1 MTLIE
6 IRKSRD
12 IQIDNDD
19 KKIKMRK
26 IYHIHGECKEK
37 FYDIELWYVG
47 IKRGKSKKSSKIFFL
62 LISSHA
68 KKICEK
74 RFGGYFFSQIMI
86 MSIYQIYENVNTSIH
101 IICNIIA
108 YTKNELIDDTC

>member
-1 MTLIE
+1 M
-6 IRKSRD
+6 D
-12 IQIDNDD
+12 
-19 KKIKMRK
+19 
-26 IYHIHGECKEK
+26 HGECKEK

-74 RFGGYFFSQIMI
+74 RFGGYYFSQIMI